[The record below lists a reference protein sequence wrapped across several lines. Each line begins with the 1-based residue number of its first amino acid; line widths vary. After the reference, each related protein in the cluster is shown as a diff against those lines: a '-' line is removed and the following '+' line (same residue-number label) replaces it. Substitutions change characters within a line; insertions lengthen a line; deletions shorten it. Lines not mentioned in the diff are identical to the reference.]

1 MASSDADRREARS
14 AKRAARDTET
24 EDTALLHNTLDM
36 LESRGFSRQQIATA
50 ATDVERKTQPY
61 DSHAEVVTTEQGNF
75 TMVIDVL
82 FRSEA
87 EEAGRGA
94 RRKLHMVLGRDGA
107 VEAGACTL
115 RDSKDADAL
124 VWLAAMIYERVFRRF
139 AGARTS
145 LSEAEERMID
155 ERAPG
160 SAALFAAKGVAL
172 DKARDSETGLMRR
185 FLHALAT
192 GHRELGGGMSENKE
206 GEEDEGEE
214 DEGDEM
220 DDGHKLKNT
229 KRRRP
234 TSAHVDRPVLG
245 TFMAAEVLNAVLSE
259 NELGPSASTSG
270 YLQRQRGMLLECH
283 AGIPEKVKLYDL
295 RFSLLRRKDVTFVL
309 PANALGP
316 RDFDRSLRVDD
327 DTWEVAEAKEGGG
340 DVGGINNAGVEGD
353 AQHQEPAVVAA
364 AVEGVDA
371 SMHALLDIL
380 NPN

>member
-1 MASSDADRREARS
+1 MASSGPEAREARS
-14 AKRAARDTET
+14 AKRAARETKT
-24 EDTALLHNTLDM
+24 EDTDERTTLLYNTLDM
-36 LESRGFSRQQIATA
+36 LESHGFLREQIAA
-50 ATDVERKTQPY
+50 AAMDVERETQPY
-61 DSHAEVVTTEQGNF
+61 DSHAEVVETEQGNF

-87 EEAGRGA
+87 EGPGRGA
-94 RRKLHMVLGRDGA
+94 PRKLHMVLGRDGA

-115 RDSKDADAL
+115 QDSNEADAL

-145 LSEAEERMID
+145 LSEAEERMVD

-192 GHRELGGGMSENKE
+192 GHRELGGGMSEDK
-206 GEEDEGEE
+206 
-214 DEGDEM
+214 EGDE
-220 DDGHKLKNT
+220 DDGEERDEEGRKLKNT

-234 TSAHVDRPVLG
+234 ISAHADRPVLG

-259 NELGPSASTSG
+259 NVLGPSASTSG

-283 AGIPEKVKLYDL
+283 AGIPEKVKLY
-295 RFSLLRRKDVTFVL
+295 S
-309 PANALGP
+309 
-316 RDFDRSLRVDD
+316 
-327 DTWEVAEAKEGGG
+327 
-340 DVGGINNAGVEGD
+340 
-353 AQHQEPAVVAA
+353 
-364 AVEGVDA
+364 
-371 SMHALLDIL
+371 
-380 NPN
+380 